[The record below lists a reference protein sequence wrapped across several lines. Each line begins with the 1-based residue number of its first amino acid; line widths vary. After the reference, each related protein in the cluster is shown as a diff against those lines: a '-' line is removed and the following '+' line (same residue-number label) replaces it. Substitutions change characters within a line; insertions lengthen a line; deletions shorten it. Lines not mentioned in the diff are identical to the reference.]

1 MRVAAL
7 GKKGSISALLATLGK
22 MSPDERKT
30 QGAAINLAKD
40 KVTQALSARRDI
52 LKSAALDARLA
63 SETIDV
69 TLPLREAPAEAGRI
83 HPLSQVFEEVNTIF
97 ADMGFAIA
105 EGPDIETDDYNFTKL
120 NFPEG
125 HPAREMHDTFFFN
138 PKQDGSRMLLRTH
151 TSPVQVRTMLSQ
163 KPPIRVVCPG
173 RTYRID
179 SDATHTPQF
188 HQVEGLV
195 IDKGSHLGHLKWILH
210 EFCKAFFEVDHIN
223 MRFRPSFFPFT
234 EPSLEVDI
242 QCRRDKGEIRFGEG
256 EDWLEILGCGM
267 VHPNV
272 LRACGIDPDV
282 YQGFA
287 WGMGIDRIAML
298 KYGIADLAAV
308 VRQRRPLAFALRLQA
323 ARRPDAGGG
332 IEHVSLAETAVA
344 ERAPTLTLPRKRE
357 REWTAFGANQLS
369 SQWIRTFHPSN
380 RSDSLSRLR
389 GRVGVGVSRHR
400 RCRWLIRNIRT
411 GKSPPSSARTLAHS
425 ARTLPTQSESSGLRC
440 AIIA

>member
-1 MRVAAL
+1 MTDLAHLESQILGQIAAAGDEAALEAVRVAAL
-7 GKKGSISALLATLGK
+7 GKKGSISALLTTLGK

-40 KVTQALSARRDI
+40 RVSEAIAARREV
-52 LKSAALDARLA
+52 LKSAALDARLK

-69 TLPLREAPAEAGRI
+69 TLPLRETAAEAGRI
-83 HPLSQVFEEVNTIF
+83 HPLSQVMDELTAIF

-138 PKQDGSRMLLRTH
+138 PKEDGSRMLLRTH
-151 TSPVQVRTMLSQ
+151 TSPVQVRTMLTQ
-163 KPPIRVVCPG
+163 KPPIRIICPG

-195 IDKGSHLGHLKWILH
+195 IDRSSHLGHLKWILH
-210 EFCKAFFEVDHIN
+210 QSCNAFFEVDHID
-223 MRFRPSFFPFT
+223 MRFRPSFCPFT

-242 QCRRDKGEIRFGEG
+242 QCRRDRGGVRFGEG
-256 EDWLEILGCGM
+256 DDWMEILGCGM

-272 LRACGIDPDV
+272 LRNCGLDPDE

-287 WGMGIDRIAML
+287 WGLGIDRVAML
-298 KYGIADLAAV
+298 KYGMPDLRQLFESD
-308 VRQRRPLAFALRLQA
+308 VRWLSHYGFKPLDLPTL
-323 ARRPDAGGG
+323 AGG
-332 IEHVSLAETAVA
+332 
-344 ERAPTLTLPRKRE
+344 
-357 REWTAFGANQLS
+357 LS
-369 SQWIRTFHPSN
+369 S
-380 RSDSLSRLR
+380 
-389 GRVGVGVSRHR
+389 
-400 RCRWLIRNIRT
+400 
-411 GKSPPSSARTLAHS
+411 
-425 ARTLPTQSESSGLRC
+425 
-440 AIIA
+440 